1 MATQQLPL
9 PGEIVKKSNAIA
21 RARWQ
26 PESIW
31 EPRIVALVAS
41 KVRESDEDFQTYRIP
56 VAELIGLSDENL
68 SGKQYQDISRSIAH
82 LGKATIRIE
91 GTKPRNFRQYNIFAM
106 CGYEDGYLIAGFH
119 PDLKP
124 HFLNLKAQFTAY
136 NLFEYLT
143 LPSAYSQRIFEFL
156 KSWANTPEVVVSV
169 AELHEMLNTPESFRK
184 DFRQFR
190 TRVLE
195 KAHKDIREKT
205 SLRFEW
211 EPVKVGRSVE
221 AIRFLFAPGRKALA
235 QKEQEKAKEEKR
247 RRLSNQRFLR
257 AVECAKAKGGDCRVM
272 DNIRI
277 VCKLCREKGLCESI
291 RRTPAT
297 TGEQASLLS

>member
-1 MATQQLPL
+1 MQQLPL

-41 KVRESDEDFQTYRIP
+41 KVRESDEDFQTYKIP
-56 VAELIGLSDENL
+56 VAELLGVSDENL
-68 SGKQYQDISRSIAH
+68 AGKQYQDISRSIAH

-91 GTKPRNFRQYNIFAM
+91 GIKPRNFRQYNIFAM

-156 KSWANTPEVVVSV
+156 KSWSNAPEVVVSV

-195 KAHKDIREKT
+195 KAHKDILAHT

-211 EPVKVGRSVE
+211 EQVKTGRSVE
-221 AIRFLFAPGRKALA
+221 AVRFMFAPGRKAIA
-235 QKEQEKAKEEKR
+235 EAEKKKAKEEKQ
-247 RRLSNQRFLR
+247 RRLANERMLR
-257 AVECAKAKGGDCRVM
+257 ALACAKEKKGECTTK
-272 DNIRI
+272 DNKPI
-277 VCKLCREKGLCESI
+277 VCKACDYFRYCEDLRRNGGKPFDPTKGH
-291 RRTPAT
+291 
-297 TGEQASLLS
+297 